1 MSVIDQQ
8 TRPDAA
14 NVSWRQR
21 GSAAGA
27 IAGRLSFE
35 HVSRSFNDTA
45 AVNDVSLDMQPGETL
60 CLLGPSGCGK
70 TTLLRLAAGVD
81 RPTAGRVILD
91 DQEIAGP
98 DTFVP
103 AEQRGIGL
111 MFQDFALFPHLTILQ
126 NVAFGLRK
134 LERSKAR
141 DEALLALKRVG
152 LERYAGE
159 YPDVLSGGEQQRV
172 ALARAIVP
180 QPAVLLM
187 DEPFSGLDQR
197 LRDEIR
203 AETLA
208 LLKETRATCML
219 VTHDPQEAMWL
230 ADRIALMREGR
241 LVQLG
246 TPNELYNHPVD
257 VEAARFFSD
266 FNEFDVTVEK
276 KKLQTPV
283 GTFASAGVASEGGP
297 AHVMVRPQGI
307 VLASAKAKSAFE
319 ATVSRVRFVG
329 ECTYAFLTVKGYDQ
343 QITARLASAAKVT
356 QGEVRKFSVLPEH
369 LLIFSGKI
377 SI

>member
-1 MSVIDQQ
+1 MVDPP
-8 TRPDAA
+8 TRPGGAKVPWGPRGTAA
-14 NVSWRQR
+14 
-21 GSAAGA
+21 ATF
-27 IAGRLSFE
+27 AGRLAFE
-35 HVSRSFNDTA
+35 HVSRSFNETA
-45 AVNDVSLDMQPGETL
+45 AVNDISLELEPGETL

-81 RPTAGRVILD
+81 RPTSGRVILD
-91 DQEIAGP
+91 DEEIAGP
-98 DTFVP
+98 NTFVP
-103 AEQRGIGL
+103 AERRGVGL

-134 LERSKAR
+134 LDRATAHE
-141 DEALLALKRVG
+141 EALLALKRVG
-152 LERYAGE
+152 LERYADD

-180 QPAVLLM
+180 RPAVLLM

-208 LLKETRATCML
+208 VLRETRATCML

-230 ADRIALMREGR
+230 ADRIALMREGK

-246 TPNELYNHPVD
+246 APDELYNHPVD
-257 VEAARFFSD
+257 IEAARFFSD
-266 FNEFDVTVEK
+266 FNEFDVTVENK
-276 KKLQTPV
+276 QLKTPI
-283 GTFASAGVASEGGP
+283 GSFAAPKGHSEGAS

-307 VLASAKAKSAFE
+307 ALAGARTKNAFE
-319 ATVSRVRFVG
+319 AYVSGVRFVG
-329 ECTYAFLTVKGYDQ
+329 ESTYAFLAVEGYDQ
-343 QITARLASAAKVT
+343 QITARLAGAAKVAH
-356 QGEVRKFSVLPEH
+356 GEIRKFSVLPEH

>member
-1 MSVIDQQ
+1 MTVVDQPA
-8 TRPDAA
+8 RPERAKVPWGPRGTAA
-14 NVSWRQR
+14 
-21 GSAAGA
+21 ATF
-27 IAGRLSFE
+27 AGRLSFE
-35 HVSRSFNDTA
+35 HVSRSFNETA
-45 AVNDVSLDMQPGETL
+45 AVNDISLELEPGETL

-81 RPTAGRVILD
+81 RPTAGRVVLD
-91 DQEIAGP
+91 GQEIAGP
-98 DTFVP
+98 SAFLP
-103 AEQRGIGL
+103 AEKRGIGL

-134 LERSKAR
+134 LDRATAR

-152 LERYAGE
+152 LERYAEE

-180 QPAVLLM
+180 RPAVLLM

-208 LLKETRATCML
+208 VLKETRATCML

-230 ADRIALMREGR
+230 ADRIALMRAGK
-241 LVQLG
+241 LVQVG
-246 TPNELYNHPVD
+246 APDELYNNPVD

-276 KKLQTPV
+276 KNVLTPL
-283 GTFASAGVASEGGP
+283 GTFAAPEGAGEGRS

-307 VLASAKAKSAFE
+307 VLAAAGAKSGFE
-319 ATVSRVRFVG
+319 AYVSGVRFVG
-329 ECTYAFLTVKGYDQ
+329 ESTFAFLNIEGYDQ
-343 QITARLASAAKVT
+343 QITARLSGAAKVT
-356 QGEVRKFSVLPEH
+356 RGEVRKFSVLPEH
-369 LLIFSGKI
+369 LLIFC
-377 SI
+377 